1 MNRLERFIAVG
12 ILVVSAMAF
21 GGYAIGSSS
30 VPSEEEANRVR
41 DRARAEAE
49 QAAVERVYEASR
61 ERGYERGLA
70 KGRREAERTGVEG
83 PPAEAEVGC
92 GEGEIFDEV
101 RGCVPA
107 ARDDQEKAAPDASD
121 SGAGECPSGEV
132 PLAAGGCGP
141 PAPTEQGE

>member
-12 ILVVSAMAF
+12 ILVVSAMGF

-30 VPSEEEANRVR
+30 VPSEAEVNRVR
-41 DRARAEAE
+41 DQARAEAE
-49 QAAVERVYEASR
+49 QAAVERVYEDSR

-70 KGRREAERTGVEG
+70 KGRREAKRAGVERL
-83 PPAEAEVGC
+83 PPDSEVGC
-92 GEGEIFDEV
+92 GEGQIFDEIQ
-101 RGCVPA
+101 GCVPA
-107 ARDDQEKAAPDASD
+107 ARDDQGEAAPDASD
-121 SGAGECPSGEV
+121 SGAGGCPSGEV

>member
-30 VPSEEEANRVR
+30 VPSEAEVNRVR
-41 DRARAEAE
+41 DQARAEAE
-49 QAAVERVYEASR
+49 QAAVERVYEESR
-61 ERGYERGLA
+61 ERGYKRGLA
-70 KGRREAERTGVEG
+70 RGRREAKRAGVER
-83 PPAEAEVGC
+83 PPPDPEVGC
-92 GEGEIFDEV
+92 GEGQIFDEI

-107 ARDDQEKAAPDASD
+107 AGDEQQGTEPDASG
-121 SGAGECPSGEV
+121 SGPCPSGEV